1 MHVIMNLIHF
11 GSQISGHD
19 MQIAY
24 YMMLATPIQVES
36 PYWMM

>member
-1 MHVIMNLIHF
+1 MNLICF
-11 GSQISGHD
+11 GSQIKVGHD

-24 YMMLATPIQVES
+24 YMMLTTPIQVLS

>member
-1 MHVIMNLIHF
+1 MNLIHF
-11 GSQISGHD
+11 RSQVGHD

-24 YMMLATPIQVES
+24 YMMLATPIQVLS